1 MKESK
6 LDEIKEKKMSYNIAV
21 QRDGEVVYVSTSKAD
36 AQEYMNLSRS
46 SIERMLEEGC
56 EIQGFT
62 ADIAETSISAS
73 DKVLEAIQG
82 TIAQYKKELKHA
94 QHEFDVAQ
102 HEFDVAQEKKREA
115 SKILNRKT
123 RQLEKYMQGLVR

>member
-1 MKESK
+1 
-6 LDEIKEKKMSYNIAV
+6 MSYNIAV
-21 QRDGEVVYVSTSKAD
+21 QKAGEIVYVSASKAD
-36 AQEYMNLSRS
+36 AQEYMNLSRAS
-46 SIERMLEEGC
+46 LERMLDEGC

-62 ADIAETSISAS
+62 ADTYETSISTS

-82 TIAQYKKELKHA
+82 TIAQYKSELHQA

-115 SKILNRKT
+115 SKILNRKS
-123 RQLEKYMQGLVR
+123 RQLEKYMHGQQGEIQ